1 MTKTASVI
9 SNVLSP
15 PAVSA
20 MIGFALAFV
29 AAPFL
34 PALIAGAVHG
44 VLVSLVPLIY
54 ILVMLKRGVIT
65 DLHMRNRHE
74 RHVPNIL
81 AVGGALLAWVI
92 LRAFGAPLTLQRL
105 ALLDAILLGILG
117 VINVWWQISAHT
129 AVIFGALTVCGV
141 VFGPRV
147 ALGTS
152 PFALAVPW
160 ARLYLKRH
168 TIRQV
173 IAGAAVGAALAL
185 LVFSV
190 L

>member
-44 VLVSLVPLIY
+44 VLVSLIPLIY

-74 RHVPNIL
+74 RHMPNII
-81 AVGGALLAWVI
+81 AVGGALLAWAI
-92 LRAFGAPLTLQRL
+92 LRAFDAPLTLQRL

-129 AVIFGALTVCGV
+129 AVIFGAVTVCGV
-141 VFGPRV
+141 VFGLPV
-147 ALGTS
+147 ALSTS
-152 PFALAVPW
+152 PLALAVPW

-168 TIRQV
+168 TVRQV
-173 IAGAAVGAALAL
+173 IAGAALGAMLAL